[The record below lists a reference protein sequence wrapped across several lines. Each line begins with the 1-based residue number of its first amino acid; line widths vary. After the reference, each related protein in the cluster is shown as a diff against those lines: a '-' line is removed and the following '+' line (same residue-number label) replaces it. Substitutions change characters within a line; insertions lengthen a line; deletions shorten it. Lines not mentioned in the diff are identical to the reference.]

1 MRFTYRAMLLFA
13 SFLSFFPLRYLA
25 LGIVLWPIAAQ
36 FWQKVQSVS
45 SMTCGLDLLPDLL
58 CQFIKPASDSSALF
72 PSTIQTQFSALEGLL
87 YDASG
92 VTPLV
97 SALTESRLLV
107 SDLASA
113 VRASSLSSS
122 TVLAEELVAISTDTK
137 EASRN
142 LQKLLA
148 HVHGT
153 VDMYVSSHPLLSKI
167 HSLMSMKSML
177 TVNDHLLN
185 LLRNR
190 ISPFSVKAAYC
201 YVIGNSLHSNEC
213 SSSNFHIAQAFDR
226 VLFQF
231 QHSLSVLILCAVEIQ
246 GNLDSV
252 ESRLEVVRDLVTME
266 ASGLKDQK
274 TDVLAD
280 ILTVVGLNR
289 RYILKLDGQIQALEN
304 ISRYRTAA
312 ARYLAGTFSGLEQ
325 LQEVME
331 LLRSLATGVGLIEG
345 MPLEALIDVLTVGI
359 QRLRHTGRL
368 GSTREASYSRGR
380 QSLGGPV

>member
-1 MRFTYRAMLLFA
+1 MRLTYRAILLFA

-25 LGIVLWPIAAQ
+25 LGVILWPIPAQ
-36 FWQKVQSVS
+36 VHQAVQSMA
-45 SMTCGLDLLPDLL
+45 SMTCGLGLLPDAV
-58 CQFIKPASDSSALF
+58 CQFVEPAGNPAALF

-87 YDASG
+87 YDASEI
-92 VTPLV
+92 TPLV

-122 TVLAEELVAISTDTK
+122 TALAEELAAISMDSK

-148 HVHGT
+148 QVHGT
-153 VDMYVSSHPLLSKI
+153 VDMYVSFYPLLSKVRV
-167 HSLMSMKSML
+167 LTSMESML

-201 YVIGNSLHSNEC
+201 YVIGNSLHANEC
-213 SSSNFHIAQAFDR
+213 SSSNTRITQAFDR

-231 QHSLSVLILCAVEIQ
+231 QHSLSLLILRAVEIQ

-252 ESRLEVVRDLVTME
+252 ESRLEIVRDLVAME
-266 ASGLKDQK
+266 ASSLKVQK
-274 TDVLAD
+274 SDVLAD

-289 RYILKLDGQIQALEN
+289 RYIVRLDSQLQALED

-312 ARYLAGTFSGLEQ
+312 ARYLAGAFSGLEQ

-331 LLRSLATGVGLIEG
+331 LLRSPATGVSLLDG
-345 MPLEALIDVLTVGI
+345 MPLEALIDALTAGI
-359 QRLRHTGRL
+359 QRLHHTGRSR
-368 GSTREASYSRGR
+368 STVEAIYRGR
-380 QSLGGPV
+380 QLLSGPA

>member
-1 MRFTYRAMLLFA
+1 MA
-13 SFLSFFPLRYLA
+13 
-25 LGIVLWPIAAQ
+25 
-36 FWQKVQSVS
+36 
-45 SMTCGLDLLPDLL
+45 SMTCRLDLLPDFL
-58 CQFIKPASDSSALF
+58 CQFVEPAGEPTALF

-87 YDASG
+87 YDASE

-122 TVLAEELVAISTDTK
+122 AVLAEELVAISTDTR

-153 VDMYVSSHPLLSKI
+153 VDI
-167 HSLMSMKSML
+167 ML
-177 TVNDHLLN
+177 TVNNHLLN

-201 YVIGNSLHSNEC
+201 YVIGNSLHANEC
-213 SSSNFHIAQAFDR
+213 SSSNFHIAQAFDH

-231 QHSLSVLILCAVEIQ
+231 QHSLSLLILRAVEIQ

-252 ESRLEVVRDLVTME
+252 ESRLEVVCDLVAME
-266 ASGLKDQK
+266 ASGLKVQK
-274 TDVLAD
+274 SDLLAD

-289 RYILKLDGQIQALEN
+289 RYISRLDSQIQALKD
-304 ISRYRTAA
+304 IARYRTAA
-312 ARYLAGTFSGLEQ
+312 ARYLAATFSGLEQ

-331 LLRSLATGVGLIEG
+331 VLRSLATGVGLIEG
-345 MPLEALIDVLTVGI
+345 MPLEALIDALTVGI

-368 GSTREASYSRGR
+368 SSTGYMKGR
-380 QSLGGPV
+380 QLLDGPA

>member
-1 MRFTYRAMLLFA
+1 MA
-13 SFLSFFPLRYLA
+13 
-25 LGIVLWPIAAQ
+25 
-36 FWQKVQSVS
+36 
-45 SMTCGLDLLPDLL
+45 SMTCRLDLLPDLL
-58 CQFIKPASDSSALF
+58 CQFIEPAGKPTTLF
-72 PSTIQTQFSALEGLL
+72 PATIQMQFSTLEGLL
-87 YDASG
+87 YDASE

-97 SALTESRLLV
+97 SALMESRLFV
-107 SDLASA
+107 SDLAST

-122 TVLAEELVAISTDTK
+122 MVLAEELAVISMDTR

-148 HVHGT
+148 HVHGM
-153 VDMYVSSHPLLSKI
+153 VDMYVSSHPLLSKVL
-167 HSLMSMKSML
+167 SLMSMKSML

-185 LLRNR
+185 LLRNQ

-201 YVIGNSLHSNEC
+201 YVISNSLHSNEC

-231 QHSLSVLILCAVEIQ
+231 QHSLSLLILHAVEIQ
-246 GNLDSV
+246 GNLDSI
-252 ESRLEVVRDLVTME
+252 ESRLEVVCDLVVME
-266 ASGLKDQK
+266 ASGLKIQK
-274 TDVLAD
+274 SDVLAD

-289 RYILKLDGQIQALEN
+289 QYISRLDSQIQALKDV
-304 ISRYRTAA
+304 SRYRTAA
-312 ARYLAGTFSGLEQ
+312 AQYLAATFSGLEQ

-345 MPLEALIDVLTVGI
+345 MPLEALIDALTVGI

-368 GSTREASYSRGR
+368 GSTGYINGR
-380 QSLGGPV
+380 CLLDGPA

>member
-1 MRFTYRAMLLFA
+1 
-13 SFLSFFPLRYLA
+13 
-25 LGIVLWPIAAQ
+25 
-36 FWQKVQSVS
+36 
-45 SMTCGLDLLPDLL
+45 MTCGLDLLPDAL
-58 CQFIKPASDSSALF
+58 CRFIVKPASDSTTLF

-87 YDASG
+87 YDASE

-113 VRASSLSSS
+113 VRASPLGSSM
-122 TVLAEELVAISTDTK
+122 VLAEELAAISADTK

-153 VDMYVSSHPLLSKI
+153 VDMYVPSRSLLSKMYM
-167 HSLMSMKSML
+167 LTTMESML

-231 QHSLSVLILCAVEIQ
+231 QHSLSILIMRAVEIQ
-246 GNLDSV
+246 GNLDGI
-252 ESRLEVVRDLVTME
+252 ESRLEVVRDLVAME
-266 ASGLKDQK
+266 ASGLRDQK

-280 ILTVVGLNR
+280 ILTIVGLNR
-289 RYILKLDGQIQALEN
+289 RHISKLDSQIQALKD

-331 LLRSLATGVGLIEG
+331 LLRSLATGIGLIEG
-345 MPLEALIDVLTVGI
+345 MPLEALIDALTVGI

-368 GSTREASYSRGR
+368 GSAQETSYSRGR
-380 QSLGGPV
+380 QLGGAA

>member
-1 MRFTYRAMLLFA
+1 MRLTYRAILLFA

-25 LGIVLWPIAAQ
+25 LGVILWPIPAQ
-36 FWQKVQSVS
+36 VHQAVQSMA
-45 SMTCGLDLLPDLL
+45 SMTCGLGLLPDAV
-58 CQFIKPASDSSALF
+58 CQFVELAGNPAALF

-87 YDASG
+87 YDASEI
-92 VTPLV
+92 TPLV

-122 TVLAEELVAISTDTK
+122 TALAEELAAISMDSK

-148 HVHGT
+148 QVHGT
-153 VDMYVSSHPLLSKI
+153 VDMLT
-167 HSLMSMKSML
+167 SMESML

-201 YVIGNSLHSNEC
+201 YVIGNSLHANEC
-213 SSSNFHIAQAFDR
+213 SSSNTRITQAFDR

-231 QHSLSVLILCAVEIQ
+231 QHSLSLLILRAVEIQ

-252 ESRLEVVRDLVTME
+252 ESRLEIVRDLVAME
-266 ASGLKDQK
+266 ASSLKVQK
-274 TDVLAD
+274 SDVLAD

-289 RYILKLDGQIQALEN
+289 RYIVRLDSQLQALEDV
-304 ISRYRTAA
+304 SRYRTAA
-312 ARYLAGTFSGLEQ
+312 ARYLAGAFSGLEQ

-331 LLRSLATGVGLIEG
+331 LLRSLATGVSLLDG
-345 MPLEALIDVLTVGI
+345 MPLEALIDALTAGI
-359 QRLRHTGRL
+359 QRLRHTGRSR
-368 GSTREASYSRGR
+368 STVEAIYRGR
-380 QSLGGPV
+380 QLLSGPA